1 MIVCTACGTSNPDTA
16 AYCSKCA
23 RKLDKETQ
31 DAVARQ
37 RAEHTA
43 TGINWSTVA
52 MAIITI
58 VVIAAVVVLVVTHVL

>member
-16 AYCSKCA
+16 TFCSKCA

-37 RAEHTA
+37 RAQHVA
-43 TGINWSTVA
+43 TGVNWSSVA
-52 MAIITI
+52 FAVIAVI
-58 VVIAAVVVLVVTHVL
+58 VVAAVIVFVVAHVL